1 MQHDDKKLLIDVTL
15 LGIMKKKP
23 DETIDDVLLML
34 SETGMF
40 SLKEAKAVLK
50 TLRKELYI
58 ADGALTVKGM
68 LRAKEAEANFKQ

>member
-1 MQHDDKKLLIDVTL
+1 MQHDDKKLLMDVTL